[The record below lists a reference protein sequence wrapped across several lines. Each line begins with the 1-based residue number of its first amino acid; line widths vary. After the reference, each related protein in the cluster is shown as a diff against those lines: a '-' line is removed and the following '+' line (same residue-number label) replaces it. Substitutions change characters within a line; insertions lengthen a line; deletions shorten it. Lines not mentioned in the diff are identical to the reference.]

1 MVKCPKGQVEYTRRG
16 ISRCR
21 KARTKGVTSNK
32 RNLIIDRL
40 DTIINILEKNNKS
53 FRLPTGVP
61 LPPPPPPPPL
71 PTNVPVPSRRKN
83 NKPRSPPKPSARNML
98 LNELR
103 KKIAMKKID

>member
-1 MVKCPKGQVEYTRRG
+1 MVKCPEGQVEYTRRG

-53 FRLPTGVP
+53 FRLPIGVP
-61 LPPPPPPPPL
+61 LPPPPPPPPPL
-71 PTNVPVPSRRKN
+71 STNVPVPSRRKN
-83 NKPRSPPKPSARNML
+83 NKPSARNML